1 MDKKENKVFCWECLQ
16 GLFKKNEK
24 VFDLFKKNKKVTM
37 KEAIITNL
45 VDSIQG
51 DIYRMRPGDKVT
63 FKVHGETKQG
73 TLLTKIGR
81 YWKIKGDDGKE
92 YVYMTIVRV

>member
-1 MDKKENKVFCWECLQ
+1 M
-16 GLFKKNEK
+16 G
-24 VFDLFKKNKKVTM
+24 KKVTM
-37 KEAIITNL
+37 KEAVQTNL

-51 DIYRMRPGDKVT
+51 DIYRIQPGDKVT
-63 FKVHGETKQG
+63 FVIGGEEKQG
-73 TLLTKIGR
+73 TLLTKSGR

>member
-1 MDKKENKVFCWECLQ
+1 MD
-16 GLFKKNEK
+16 
-24 VFDLFKKNKKVTM
+24 KKVTM

-51 DIYRMRPGDKVT
+51 DIYKITPGDKIT
-63 FKVHGETKQG
+63 FKVHGAIKSG
-73 TLLTKIGR
+73 ILLTKLGR
-81 YWKIKGDDGKE
+81 YWKIKGDDGKD